1 MVIDS
6 SAIVAIVLGE
16 PEATALTLALRADE
30 VRLLG
35 APTRTEVTV
44 VLAGR
49 EGEGAVRALNRL
61 LDGAEVTDV
70 AFDRELADLAS
81 DAYGRYGKGNHRARL
96 NLGDCF
102 TYAVAKRTGE
112 PVLCVG
118 DDFAQTDIDVV
129 ALDPPS

>member
-6 SAIVAIVLGE
+6 SVMVAIVLGE

-30 VRLLG
+30 IRLLG
-35 APTRTEVTV
+35 TPTRTEMTV

-49 EGEGAVRALNRL
+49 EGDRAVRALKRL

-70 AFDRELADLAS
+70 PFDRELADLATDGYS
-81 DAYGRYGKGNHRARL
+81 RYGKGNHPARL

-102 TYAVAKRTGE
+102 TYAVAKRAGE

-118 DDFAQTDIDVV
+118 DEFARTDIDVV